1 MSRKLLKEETV
12 SKFMKLANI
21 DGERRQHFLKE
32 NFVAEELE
40 EDQEG
45 LEEYGLGSE
54 LEEKE
59 TIDIGELGLEE
70 ETFGLGEAEEEG
82 DEGDED
88 DVGSLEMSAEEA
100 KDAIGALTVVL
111 DKLKLA
117 VGEEAEAEVEA
128 EPELEEPMAEPEA
141 DLEAEPEAEM
151 PELEPEAEEEV
162 EERMYEGKKSQ
173 EELVNK
179 IAKRVAARLLKES
192 KK

>member
-21 DGERRQHFLKE
+21 NGDRRQHFLKE
-32 NFVAEELE
+32 NFVAEDLE
-40 EDQEG
+40 EDQSE

-54 LEEKE
+54 LEE
-59 TIDIGELGLEE
+59 IDIGDLGLEE
-70 ETFGLGEAEEEG
+70 ETFGLEEAEEDTEDLAG
-82 DEGDED
+82 EDE

-100 KDAIGALTVVL
+100 KDAIRALTVVL
-111 DKLKLA
+111 DKLQAA
-117 VGEEAEAEVEA
+117 VGEEPEG
-128 EPELEEPMAEPEA
+128 EPEEEPMMAEPEG
-141 DLEAEPEAEM
+141 EPEE
-151 PELEPEAEEEV
+151 EA
-162 EERMYEGKKSQ
+162 EERMYEGRNSQ